1 MKLSTMMAAL
11 VAAVACL
18 AANAFV
24 MPTGVPSGAALSR
37 AGQSLG
43 PASQP
48 TPSRSNGESPL
59 APSRTISLCVVALPA
74 SEVLRRRL
82 AV

>member
-11 VAAVACL
+11 VVAVACL
-18 AANAFV
+18 AANAFI

-43 PASQP
+43 PATAQP
-48 TPSRSNGESPL
+48 APSRSNGESSRPPPAPL
-59 APSRTISLCVVALPA
+59 SWCVAL
-74 SEVLRRRL
+74 L
-82 AV
+82 AYEIFGRESV